1 MIHFE
6 RKKKKISWF
15 LLKYFI
21 LPVPIFL
28 FSTISS
34 VLPDVS
40 HGEHDRE
47 AGELWRSKTGC
58 TAQFTATLGSSTLQL
73 PLTTTF
79 ALRRN
84 PSQGKGALCLQVSAC
99 GAACHFRHFVLCY
112 STIFTLFFS
121 AIPSILPSRY
131 CGKIFPRSA
140 NLTRHLRTHTG
151 EQPYR
156 YSVLFKINLFFNL
169 CERLFALT
177 DAIIDAFLLVCLSY
191 WYYLNLTSLCLALL
205 FLRLYSVC
213 AWLNQHV
220 TYSLGL
226 WFYFFLYIRIYL
238 CFIYY

>member
-1 MIHFE
+1 MHRPIHCNTRLIHCSTSAHHHLRSQTQSFARE
-6 RKKKKISWF
+6 R
-15 LLKYFI
+15 
-21 LPVPIFL
+21 
-28 FSTISS
+28 S
-34 VLPDVS
+34 VMP
-40 HGEHDRE
+40 
-47 AGELWRSKTGC
+47 AGKCLWRSTSFQ
-58 TAQFTATLGSSTLQL
+58 TY
-73 PLTTTF
+73 
-79 ALRRN
+79 
-84 PSQGKGALCLQVSAC
+84 
-99 GAACHFRHFVLCY
+99 FVLCY
-112 STIFTLFFS
+112 STIFTFFFS
-121 AIPSILPSRY
+121 AIPSIPPSRY

-156 YSVLFKINLFFNL
+156 YSLLFKIILFFNL

-213 AWLNQHV
+213 AWLNQQV

-226 WFYFFLYIRIYL
+226 WFYFCLYIRIYL